1 MGIGF
6 ADALGI
12 QPAALALRA
21 RRAEII
27 AGNLANADTPG
38 YLARDI
44 PFAEMLAGQ
53 QPGGRSASHSA
64 GQSASPS
71 GRLLLTQ
78 SSAMH
83 LKPQSSDRD
92 LGLQYRTPLQP
103 AVDGNT
109 VDSDQEMA
117 TFAQNSVAF
126 EASFSFLNSRFRG
139 LISAIRG
146 D

>member
-1 MGIGF
+1 MSISF
-6 ADALGI
+6 ANALGV
-12 QPAALALRA
+12 QPDALALRA

-38 YLARDI
+38 FLARDI
-44 PFAEMLAGQ
+44 PFAEMLAGEQ
-53 QPGGRSASHSA
+53 SGGN
-64 GQSASPS
+64 QT
-71 GRLLLTQ
+71 RLRLAQ
-78 SSAMH
+78 SSSMH
-83 LKPQSSDRD
+83 LMPQRNDRD

-117 TFAQNSVAF
+117 IFAQNSVAF
-126 EASFSFLNSRFRG
+126 EASFSFLNARFRG

>member
-1 MGIGF
+1 MSISF
-6 ADALGI
+6 DKALGV
-12 QPAALALRA
+12 QPQALALRA

-44 PFAEMLAGQ
+44 PFAEMLAGA
-53 QPGGRSASHSA
+53 QPGGQLSGA
-64 GQSASPS
+64 GQSTL
-71 GRLLLTQ
+71 RLAQ

-83 LKPQSSDRD
+83 LSPQPSDRD

-109 VDSDQEMA
+109 VDADQEMA

-126 EASFSFLNSRFRG
+126 EASFNFLNGRFRG

>member
-1 MGIGF
+1 MSISF
-6 ADALGI
+6 ANALGV
-12 QPAALALRA
+12 QPDALALRA

-38 YLARDI
+38 FLARDI
-44 PFAEMLAGQ
+44 PFAEMLAGEQ
-53 QPGGRSASHSA
+53 SGGN
-64 GQSASPS
+64 QT
-71 GRLLLTQ
+71 RLRLAQ
-78 SSAMH
+78 SSSMH
-83 LKPQSSDRD
+83 LMPQHNDRD
-92 LGLQYRTPLQP
+92 LGLQYRIPLQP

-117 TFAQNSVAF
+117 IFAQNSVAF
-126 EASFSFLNSRFRG
+126 EASFSFLNARFRG

>member
-1 MGIGF
+1 MSISF
-6 ADALGI
+6 ANALGV
-12 QPAALALRA
+12 QPDALALRA

-38 YLARDI
+38 FLARDI
-44 PFAEMLAGQ
+44 PFAEMLAGEQ
-53 QPGGRSASHSA
+53 SGGN
-64 GQSASPS
+64 QT
-71 GRLLLTQ
+71 RLRLVQ
-78 SSAMH
+78 SSSMH
-83 LKPQSSDRD
+83 LMPQRNDRD

-117 TFAQNSVAF
+117 IFAQNSVAF
-126 EASFSFLNSRFRG
+126 EASFSFLNARFRG

>member
-1 MGIGF
+1 MSISF
-6 ADALGI
+6 ANALGV
-12 QPAALALRA
+12 QPDALALRA

-38 YLARDI
+38 FLARDI
-44 PFAEMLAGQ
+44 PFAEMLAGEQ
-53 QPGGRSASHSA
+53 SGGN
-64 GQSASPS
+64 QT
-71 GRLLLTQ
+71 RLRLVQ
-78 SSAMH
+78 SSSMH
-83 LKPQSSDRD
+83 LMSQRNDRD

-117 TFAQNSVAF
+117 IFAQNSVAF
-126 EASFSFLNSRFRG
+126 EASFSFLNARFRG

>member
-1 MGIGF
+1 MSISF
-6 ADALGI
+6 ANALGV
-12 QPAALALRA
+12 QPDALALRA

-38 YLARDI
+38 FLARDI
-44 PFAEMLAGQ
+44 PFAEMLAGEQ
-53 QPGGRSASHSA
+53 SGGN
-64 GQSASPS
+64 QT
-71 GRLLLTQ
+71 RLRLAQ
-78 SSAMH
+78 SSSMH
-83 LKPQSSDRD
+83 LTPQRNDRD

-117 TFAQNSVAF
+117 IFAQNSVAF
-126 EASFSFLNSRFRG
+126 EASFSFLNARFRG

>member
-1 MGIGF
+1 MSISF
-6 ADALGI
+6 ADALGV
-12 QPAALALRA
+12 QPQALALRA

-44 PFAEMLAGQ
+44 PFAEMLARAQ
-53 QPGGRSASHSA
+53 SGGNHA
-64 GQSASPS
+64 
-71 GRLLLTQ
+71 RLQLLQ
-78 SSAMH
+78 SSSMH
-83 LKPQSSDRD
+83 LTPRPSDRD

-126 EASFSFLNSRFRG
+126 EASFNFLNGRFRG